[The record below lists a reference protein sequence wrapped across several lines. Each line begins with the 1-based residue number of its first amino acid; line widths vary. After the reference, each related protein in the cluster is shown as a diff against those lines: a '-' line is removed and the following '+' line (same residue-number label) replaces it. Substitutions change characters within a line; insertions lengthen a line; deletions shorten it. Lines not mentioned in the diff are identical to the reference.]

1 MRRIDADMYCRS
13 EPRANWGKTG
23 HDCQLKNIF
32 ASETKLIAV
41 KNSNAH
47 KNTGRAQEGGTC
59 TLMFNELET
68 MVGSM
73 DTEETNL

>member
-32 ASETKLIAV
+32 ASETKLRAV
-41 KNSNAH
+41 
-47 KNTGRAQEGGTC
+47 TGYNEHENNGQGKEGAT
-59 TLMFNELET
+59 
-68 MVGSM
+68 
-73 DTEETNL
+73 

>member
-32 ASETKLIAV
+32 ASETKLRAV
-41 KNSNAH
+41 
-47 KNTGRAQEGGTC
+47 TGYNEHENNGQGKEGGT
-59 TLMFNELET
+59 
-68 MVGSM
+68 
-73 DTEETNL
+73 